1 MITERLFMEHD
12 NGIVSEPSC
21 TTTRQFSV
29 IEENAIYFAAG
40 YVVQKLIKKF
50 RKSSDDDA
58 CICRAA
64 LLHMVGEDTFA
75 GAIEGDGSYLEYVK
89 VWTKAT
95 DRGGLKHASDDT
107 YKFFLTLESRVYE
120 LIKKGEQKVQV
131 VSAIDP
137 GFLITSCIYFIYS

>member
-1 MITERLFMEHD
+1 MITERLFMERD
-12 NGIVSEPSC
+12 NGIVSAPSC

-40 YVVQKLIKKF
+40 YVVQKLIEKF

-58 CICRAA
+58 CICTAA
-64 LLHMVGEDTFA
+64 PLHMVGEDTFA

-95 DRGGLKHASDDT
+95 DHGGLKHASDDT

-120 LIKKGEQKVQV
+120 LIKKGKQKV
-131 VSAIDP
+131 
-137 GFLITSCIYFIYS
+137 